1 MKWSAVSTLLAAP
14 LALAGSLQA
23 DVIARN
29 EGKEMRGN
37 MERGKNK
44 YGYGSSGQTEVIVEQ
59 VVLIWSCNGGGQSTK
74 TVNEM
79 STMGSAP
86 MATHTVGLTTCRV
99 FQR

>member
-29 EGKEMRGN
+29 DGKEMGQGN
-37 MERGKNK
+37 N
-44 YGYGSSGQTEVIVEQ
+44 YGSSGQSEVIVEQ

-74 TVNEM
+74 TMNEM

-86 MATHTVGLTTCRV
+86 MATHTVRLTTCRV
-99 FQR
+99 FQC